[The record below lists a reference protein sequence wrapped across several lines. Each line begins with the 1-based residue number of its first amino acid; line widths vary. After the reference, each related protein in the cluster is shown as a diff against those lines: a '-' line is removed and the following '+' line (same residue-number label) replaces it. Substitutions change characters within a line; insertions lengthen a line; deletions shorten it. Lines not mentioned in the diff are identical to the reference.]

1 MLEDLW
7 YKTKKF
13 ASWLLVSKKGNRIE
27 RYGIPALI
35 ISILFLGPRISDVF
49 FSSGSL
55 LILSLLIIT
64 FSAWRNGYRP
74 GLFSTFYATGL
85 TLMLFER
92 VYPIANHSAHF
103 FSILFFL
110 VEGILISILSAARRD
125 AENQK
130 DEFIAL
136 LSHELKNPLTV
147 VQSYAGL
154 LKKQAKQEN
163 DVKQYAY
170 SSKVEA
176 HTHKITDLINDLL
189 DVTKIT
195 AGKLVFSDEHVHLQ
209 SLLNEVIEDQRL
221 IIKTHKITLKGK
233 SNKILWGDKYRL
245 GQVITNLLTNA
256 IKYSPT
262 KDKIDVRIK
271 DTKQGTVISIKD
283 YGMGVDTNDV
293 NKIFDRFYRGGAEKS
308 NIHGLGMG
316 LYISSQ
322 IIKRHK
328 GKIWLKS
335 RTKKGSTFFVELPT
349 LSARKIRV

>member
-7 YKTKKF
+7 YKTKRF

-27 RYGIPALI
+27 RYGIPAITL
-35 ISILFLGPRISDVF
+35 SLLFLGPKISIVF

-55 LILSLLIIT
+55 LILSLLVIT
-64 FSAWRNGYRP
+64 LSAWRNGYRP
-74 GLFSTFYATGL
+74 GLFATFYATGL
-85 TLMLFER
+85 TVTLFGR
-92 VYPIANHSAHF
+92 IYPLNNPSSHF
-103 FSILFFL
+103 FRVIFFI
-110 VEGILISILSAARRD
+110 VEGLLISVLSEARRD

-154 LKKQAKQEN
+154 LKKQALQEN
-163 DVKQYAY
+163 NPKHYSYA
-170 SSKVEA
+170 SKVEA

-195 AGKLVFSDEHVHLQ
+195 SGKLVFSDEHVQLQ
-209 SLLNEVIEDQRL
+209 PLVKEVIEDQRM
-221 IIKTHKITLKGK
+221 IMKTHKIVLKGK
-233 SNKILWGDKYRL
+233 SKKPLWGDKYRL

-256 IKYSPT
+256 VKYSPD
-262 KDKIDVRIK
+262 KNKIDVRIK
-271 DTKQGTVISIKD
+271 DTSKGTLISIKD
-283 YGMGVDTNDV
+283 YGMGVDIEDV

-316 LYISSQ
+316 LYICAQ

-335 RTKKGSTFFVELPT
+335 RPKKGSTFYVELPS
-349 LSARKIRV
+349 LSAKKFSL